1 MYMDAP
7 SFSPAKVM
15 MLVAWSLPASR
26 VCLIFSF
33 RTSSS
38 LLSFWKSSPPR
49 VGEARGIS
57 ATDVACLFPPRPSGS
72 LVDVSSFVLFSD
84 SSLEVWRV
92 LQYLFSRRLFLVFLV
107 LVRCVSELRPEKVGI
122 PGAAGVVTLV
132 VIFVFLE
139 FGIPGA
145 VGAATLVVIPVFLED
160 ETLEA
165 GLLADEP
172 ELGLRKVEIP
182 GAEFLADVLGTL
194 VVVLI
199 VLEIGLGKKRIPG
212 VGFLVDDSG
221 TLVVARMFL
230 EFGLGEDG
238 IPGAVGF
245 LADDSGALVPWWS
258 FQAFRFARLTMG
270 FEKLPELMPVAVA
283 RELLSM
289 GWKAERVSSE
299 KKSLGVVVLL
309 EVPHRISSMLTA
321 TVTATATRNRK
332 ANVK

>member
-1 MYMDAP
+1 MGA
-7 SFSPAKVM
+7 
-15 MLVAWSLPASR
+15 L
-26 VCLIFSF
+26 
-33 RTSSS
+33 
-38 LLSFWKSSPPR
+38 
-49 VGEARGIS
+49 
-57 ATDVACLFPPRPSGS
+57 
-72 LVDVSSFVLFSD
+72 
-84 SSLEVWRV
+84 VWRV

-145 VGAATLVVIPVFLED
+145 VGAATLVVIPVFLE
-160 ETLEA
+160 
-165 GLLADEP
+165 